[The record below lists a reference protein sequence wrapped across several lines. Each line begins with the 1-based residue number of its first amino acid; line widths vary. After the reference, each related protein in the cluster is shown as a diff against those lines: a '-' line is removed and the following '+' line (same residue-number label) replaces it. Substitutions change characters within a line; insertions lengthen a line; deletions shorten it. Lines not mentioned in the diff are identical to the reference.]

1 MNNNDKINKKRFWQ
15 TKLGAE
21 LILTTLISLLA
32 AVGVFFVLS
41 FVEFKIVVHFMQDE
55 SFVDKNTAFVIEKL
69 QKYIDDNNIS
79 SMEMYKVNDWVRKKR
94 GVSLVIIDNSRVIYD
109 STLIRPFDVGGD
121 DNDPFHKS
129 KDSKGQRKIYELKF
143 TDKTLDAMMIVFF
156 GYHFSDIAS
165 YIKIILSSGVFS
177 LIIILLIKRK
187 TDYINQLADE
197 ISILEGG
204 DLEYSITVKGVDEIT
219 YLARNIED
227 MRKAFIERIKN
238 EREVINASSS
248 LVTAMSHDLRTPL
261 TVLMGYMD
269 ILDNNKN
276 ISDEDRQLFI
286 SKSRKKAYQ
295 IKQLSDKLFEYF
307 LAVAPYDDKMD
318 KEYYTVDVINEIA
331 EDYIFTLNEKGYDIE
346 YKNTAENVKLY
357 IDVQLIHRVF
367 DNIFSNILKYSD
379 KDRKILI
386 QTETYNNNLKF
397 SAKNYINKNNAK
409 VESSHIGIEVCRRI
423 MSRHDG
429 VFDIFDDGECFEA
442 VIIFKT
448 E

>member
-1 MNNNDKINKKRFWQ
+1 MK
-15 TKLGAE
+15 
-21 LILTTLISLLA
+21 
-32 AVGVFFVLS
+32 
-41 FVEFKIVVHFMQDE
+41 DE
-55 SFVDKNTAFVIEKL
+55 AFVDKNTSYVVGEL

-79 SMEMYKVNDWVRKKR
+79 SMEMHKVDDWVRKKR
-94 GVSLVIIDNSRVIYD
+94 AISLIIFDNSRVIYD
-109 STLIRPFDVGGD
+109 STLIRPFDVQGD
-121 DNDPFHKS
+121 DDDPFHKG

-143 TDKTLDAMMIVFF
+143 NDKTLDAMMIIFF
-156 GYHFSDIAS
+156 GYRFGDIAA
-165 YIKIILSSGVFS
+165 YVKIIVSSGVFS
-177 LIIILLIKRK
+177 ILLILLVKRK
-187 TDYINQLADE
+187 TDYINQLAEE

-204 DLEYSITVKGVDEIT
+204 DLDYSITIKGVDEIT

-238 EREVINASSS
+238 EKEVINASYS

-269 ILDNNKN
+269 ILDTNKN
-276 ISDEDRQLFI
+276 ISDEDKRLFI

-295 IKQLSDKLFEYF
+295 IKQLSDKIFEYF
-307 LAVAPYDDKMD
+307 LAVAPDDDKME
-318 KEYYTVDVINEIA
+318 KEYYTTDVINEMA
-331 EDYIFTLNEKGYDIE
+331 EDYIFTLNEKGYDVD
-346 YKNTAENVKLY
+346 YKNTAENVKVY

-367 DNIFSNILKYSD
+367 DNVFSNILKYAD
-379 KDRKILI
+379 KSCKILI
-386 QTETYNNNLKF
+386 QTETYDDKLKF
-397 SAKNYINKNNAK
+397 SAKNYINKNNEN
-409 VESSHIGIEVCRRI
+409 VESSNIGIEVCRRI